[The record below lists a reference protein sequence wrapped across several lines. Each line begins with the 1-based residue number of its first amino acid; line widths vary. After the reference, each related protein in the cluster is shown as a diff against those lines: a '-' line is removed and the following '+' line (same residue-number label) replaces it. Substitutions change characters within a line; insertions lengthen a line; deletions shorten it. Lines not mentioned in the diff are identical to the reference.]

1 MFDLINYSIPANSGA
16 GNPQNAWSNVNR
28 VDYNMSDKTM
38 IYMRYAVQSELD
50 QAGSVT
56 ASPYSRLQHRPTT
69 FANSLIVSMTHTF
82 TPSFVSQSK
91 LDFNRFTDEEP
102 VAPNG
107 VTPVYYLGS
116 PETQTAI
123 GPYNVALPGDEPFAP
138 GAGGYPFG
146 GPQNFGEAYQDFSW
160 TKGRH
165 EFRFGGTH
173 RIFAG

>member
-1 MFDLINYSIPANSGA
+1 
-16 GNPQNAWSNVNR
+16 
-28 VDYNMSDKTM
+28 
-38 IYMRYAVQSELD
+38 
-50 QAGSVT
+50 
-56 ASPYSRLQHRPTT
+56 
-69 FANSLIVSMTHTF
+69 VSMTHTF

-91 LDFNRFTDEEP
+91 LDFNRFTDEQP

-123 GPYNVALPGDEPFAP
+123 GPYSVALPGDEPFAP

-165 EFRFGGTH
+165 EFRFGGTLEYLRDNRTYGAYNEASQH
-173 RIFAG
+173 ARRRHG